1 MNSPQLDFEEWPY
14 RCDFIP
20 NPHVS
25 VLCAPPGSPNHQQR
39 IETSGKA
46 IIALAWTN
54 VIEKAKHEANG
65 QVIHLIPCWSPKEFL
80 MANTKVNGILMN
92 FMIMKYN
99 PNILTSV
106 NLWFKINPWFWQF
119 SLTGS
124 SEFGSQGLHKSNS
137 KCGATLLLKGSL
149 YNTVLQTA

>member
-65 QVIHLIPCWSPKEFL
+65 QVIPCWSMLISQRVSYGQYESQWNFNEFYDYE
-80 MANTKVNGILMN
+80 IQ
-92 FMIMKYN
+92 
-99 PNILTSV
+99 S
-106 NLWFKINPWFWQF
+106 
-119 SLTGS
+119 
-124 SEFGSQGLHKSNS
+124 
-137 KCGATLLLKGSL
+137 
-149 YNTVLQTA
+149 